1 MCHWHVSELHPNLW
15 TSGSVVLVQKSIKR
29 KSNLYLFSASINAHY
44 SNHSET
50 IFSYTLNIVTNKLQC
65 YLTLSVL
72 LNVWHMTQSHLIM
85 CSLAF
90 YIWQE
95 HVKETWLPWVATPVV
110 FSLSESTEV
119 SIFQPLSAM
128 QSSVTENP
136 KSCVM
141 QTFYGA
147 KLLRMP
153 RHLSRLKMLIHIIF
167 PYILLILV
175 LASGF
180 KNHSSSLSSDTSLV
194 K

>member
-1 MCHWHVSELHPNLW
+1 M
-15 TSGSVVLVQKSIKR
+15 
-29 KSNLYLFSASINAHY
+29 
-44 SNHSET
+44 
-50 IFSYTLNIVTNKLQC
+50 
-65 YLTLSVL
+65 
-72 LNVWHMTQSHLIM
+72 
-85 CSLAF
+85 
-90 YIWQE
+90 
-95 HVKETWLPWVATPVV
+95 ATPVV

-194 K
+194 N